1 MSANRTCR
9 RERDWV
15 LGEFKAGHSPI
26 LIATDVASR
35 GLGMC
40 FLTVASASTL
50 RRDTMGNKQLASG
63 LAWPLCSFVMLVRW
77 YDDVCPMTPHAP
89 PVA

>member
-1 MSANRTCR
+1 MHCKAVLLANNGSR

-15 LGEFKAGHSPI
+15 LNEFKAGHSPI

-40 FLTVASASTL
+40 FLTVTSASTL
-50 RRDTMGNKQLASG
+50 RRDTMGNKQLASS
-63 LAWPLCSFVMLVRW
+63 LVRLLCYIVMLCSLVR
-77 YDDVCPMTPHAP
+77 
-89 PVA
+89 